1 MNPSVLLM
9 VSLLAWYAA
18 AMVIFWCSLGGSKR
32 EERRGSEGR
41 FALKE
46 GQMILGVTDTGNGLQ
61 FALSD
66 DVRDEEYYDC

>member
-18 AMVIFWCSLGGSKR
+18 AMLIFWCSLGGSKR
-32 EERRGSEGR
+32 EERWDTKEC

-46 GQMILGVTDTGNGLQ
+46 GHTILGVRETAQGLE
-61 FALSD
+61 FACGTPVRNQKYD
-66 DVRDEEYYDC
+66 DH

>member
-1 MNPSVLLM
+1 MKPSVLLM
-9 VSLLAWYAA
+9 ISLLSWYAA
-18 AMVIFWCSLGGSKR
+18 AMVIFWCSLGGSTR
-32 EERRGSEGR
+32 EARRETKGG

-46 GQMILGVTDTGNGLQ
+46 GQTIVGVKDTGYGLE

>member
-1 MNPSVLLM
+1 MQPSILLM

-18 AMVIFWCSLGGSKR
+18 AMLIFWCSLGGSKR
-32 EERRGSEGR
+32 EERRDTKGC

-46 GQMILGVTDTGNGLQ
+46 GQTILGVRVTAQGLE